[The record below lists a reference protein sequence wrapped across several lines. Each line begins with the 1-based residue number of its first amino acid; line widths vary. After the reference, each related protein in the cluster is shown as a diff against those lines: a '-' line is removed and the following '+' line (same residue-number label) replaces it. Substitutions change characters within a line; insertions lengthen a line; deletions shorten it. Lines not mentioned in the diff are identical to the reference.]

1 MNILKYLAILF
12 VLLFLALTVYIV
24 TQKGDYQVSRSM
36 VLKTPRTVIFDY
48 INDYKNWETFN
59 AASKEDDGIT
69 FTYPAKTS
77 GIGGSYA
84 WNGSNGEGFM
94 KTTFVKENDSIAQKM
109 VLDGNNSTLNWKL
122 KDTLGGTKVTISSK
136 GTMGLLAKISSFF
149 SGGINN
155 VLGDSY
161 EKNLANLD
169 KTLAY
174 EMKTYSIKNN
184 GVVQRGAANYLMQTI
199 SCKRKSVARNIK
211 IILPRMVFFF
221 KKNNI
226 PMAGKPFVLYDNTNY
241 ANDVVTLSVCIPT
254 TQKIAILP
262 GSDIAS
268 GSMEAF
274 TCLKTTLTGDYSHLA
289 ETWKKAQTYITDND
303 YKPNFA
309 GKYVEVYTKTID
321 DIKNP
326 SKWKT
331 ELLIPVFPKAVLVT
345 QPTVTTPQQP
355 TTSVQTTTEEPA
367 VEEIP

>member
-1 MNILKYLAILF
+1 MNILKYLAILI

-48 INDYKNWETFN
+48 VNDYKNWETFN

-69 FTYPAKTS
+69 FTYPAKTA
-77 GIGGSYA
+77 GIGGSYT
-84 WNGSNGEGFM
+84 WNGSDGEGFM

-109 VLDGNNSTLNWKL
+109 ILDGNNSTVNWKL
-122 KDTLGGTKVTISSK
+122 KDTVGGTKVTISSK
-136 GTMGLLAKISSFF
+136 GSLGLLTKIKSFF
-149 SGGINN
+149 AGGIKN
-155 VLGDSY
+155 VIGDSY
-161 EKNLANLD
+161 EKSLANLD

-184 GVVQRGAANYLMQTI
+184 GTVQRGAANFLMQTV
-199 SCKRKSVARNIK
+199 SCKRKSLGRNIK
-211 IILPRMVFFF
+211 IILPRMVYFF

-226 PMAGKPFVLYDNTNY
+226 PMAGKPFVLYDNISLT
-241 ANDVVTLSVCIPT
+241 NDVVTFSVCIPT
-254 TQKIAILP
+254 TQKIAIQSE
-262 GSDIAS
+262 SDVAS

-274 TCLKTTLTGDYSHLA
+274 TCLKTTLTGDYSHLP
-289 ETWKKAQTYITDND
+289 ETWKKAQTYSADNG

-326 SKWKT
+326 SKWTT
-331 ELLIPVFPKAVLVT
+331 ELLIPVFPKEIPVVK
-345 QPTVTTPQQP
+345 PTVTSSQQP
-355 TTSVQTTTEEPA
+355 ATVVQTAVEEPA
-367 VEEIP
+367 IEEIP